1 MSHQK
6 SPYKLFTN
14 QKLGALLYEPS
25 PRWIR
30 GFVDGKCVVD
40 CKSPYLVWEGT
51 GLVPLLSIPAKD
63 VKGLQETKCNDTRGD
78 LVSKWYNIQSQ
89 STTKRLAAWSYR
101 LDLANAPPS
110 DNVTFR
116 FSALDKWLE
125 EEEEIFVHPRSP
137 YIRLDVRQS
146 SRHLL
151 VKIDK
156 IVVAET
162 RHPLLLFEN
171 SLLTR
176 NYINPTDVKCLGLF
190 RYSEGHHSAC
200 PYKGVASYFSATIND
215 KVYEDIVWTYPYP
228 LQDVQ
233 KIQNRWC
240 FYNEKVEMILDGEK
254 LE

>member
-63 VKGLQETKCNDTRGD
+63 VKGLQETKFNDTRGD

-156 IVVAET
+156 IV
-162 RHPLLLFEN
+162 
-171 SLLTR
+171 
-176 NYINPTDVKCLGLF
+176 
-190 RYSEGHHSAC
+190 
-200 PYKGVASYFSATIND
+200 
-215 KVYEDIVWTYPYP
+215 
-228 LQDVQ
+228 Q
-233 KIQNRWC
+233 KKRDTPC
-240 FYNEKVEMILDGEK
+240 FYLKTVS
-254 LE
+254 